1 MLVKDASPDDLN
13 IKCEKDA
20 RIHLTAVYRLLA
32 HYGLDDTIFT
42 HASCRIPGENAF
54 LLNPFGYLFDEITPD
69 SLVKIEYDKH
79 VNADG
84 TTKTNAAGYVIH
96 ASILRGRPDLECV
109 IHTHT
114 TAGVAVSSLEDGVL
128 PINQFAIEFHN
139 RIGIHDYEG
148 IAFNTDEG
156 PRLQRDL
163 EGKVGLILRN
173 HGLLTVGASIPAAFY
188 LTYYLEQACRVQM
201 TALASGRQ
209 ICWPDRQVIDMAS
222 GQFTSS
228 IDPPKAGMR
237 MWPAML
243 RRLDRI
249 DPDWRRG

>member
-1 MLVKDASPDDLN
+1 MLVKDASPDELV
-13 IKCEKDA
+13 IETEKDA
-20 RIHLTAVYRLLA
+20 RINLTAVYRLLA
-32 HYGLDDTIFT
+32 YYGLDDTIFT
-42 HASCRIPGENAF
+42 HASARVPGENAF

-79 VNADG
+79 INPDG
-84 TTKTNAAGYVIH
+84 TTKANAAGYVIH
-96 ASILRGRPDLECV
+96 AAVLQGLPDVECV

-114 TAGVAVSSLEDGVL
+114 TAGVAVSSLEDGIL
-128 PINQFAIEFHN
+128 PINQFAIEFHD
-139 RIGIHDYEG
+139 RIGIHEYEG

-201 TALASGRQ
+201 AALASGRQ
-209 ICWPDRQVIDMAS
+209 IRWPAPEVIEAAP

-228 IDPPKAGMR
+228 REPRKAGVR

-243 RRLDRI
+243 RKLDSI
-249 DPDWRRG
+249 DPNWRKG